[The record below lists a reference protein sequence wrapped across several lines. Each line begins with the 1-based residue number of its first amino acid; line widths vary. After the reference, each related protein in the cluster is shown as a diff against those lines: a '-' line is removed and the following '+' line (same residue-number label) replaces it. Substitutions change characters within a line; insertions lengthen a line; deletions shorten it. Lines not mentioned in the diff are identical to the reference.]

1 MKNRLQKL
9 YNPLFVICLF
19 LLIANDLWLKG
30 AFHNQL
36 TGKLSDFCGLFVFA
50 QFWSVMVP
58 KRKLT
63 LHFLVALFFIWWKS
77 PWSQEFIDWV
87 SIQFFAIGRT
97 IDFSDLWALI
107 MLPLSHRFKPQHSWK
122 VSPIPIVLISCFSF
136 VATTLPTV
144 RQYMN
149 PPQYLLLHNNY
160 LIYHSTDADF
170 DQFHLFSQEDFTIV
184 KVNYIDHMNSP
195 IWDDDFAKNSLK
207 KQLDKYLVEQF
218 KYRIKSNDD
227 IRTIQQQLIVKGSH
241 KFEVKLDSLVDN
253 LSFLDSY
260 LHGPFERYD
269 TLGHL
274 KTKGYYNHGLE
285 DSLWT
290 YYDDTG
296 RVNLQKCFADGE
308 LVSVKQLKNDVLV
321 SSQSYL
327 TRSEKLARKK
337 FITAILALIVVGLF
351 YYTNQ
356 LRRNSPV
363 RFIFRGIEGCA
374 VLFLLPLIPLFVAYL
389 IYKILPD
396 AGYITYFPFE
406 LLGIGIAYIIMGM
419 SYIVLNERKMLINYW
434 VILGYSLSL
443 SVLLVF
449 IRELYF
455 LTELQ

>member
-1 MKNRLQKL
+1 MERIRRL
-9 YNPLFVICLF
+9 YNFPFMGSLV
-19 LLIANDLWLKG
+19 LLLLNDFWLKS
-30 AFHNQL
+30 AFHNEL

-50 QFWSVMVP
+50 QFWSALFHRQRLWVHW
-58 KRKLT
+58 T
-63 LHFLVALFFIWWKS
+63 VALLFIWWKS
-77 PWSQEFIDWV
+77 PLSQAFIDWV
-87 SIQFFAIGRT
+87 SIHFFAIGRA

-107 MLPLSHRFKPQHSWK
+107 MLPLSYRFKPQPSWK

-160 LIYHSTDADF
+160 LIYHGTDAEF
-170 DQFHLFSQEDFTIV
+170 DQFQLFSQEDFTIV
-184 KVNYIDHMNSP
+184 KVNYIDHMNNP

-274 KTKGYYNHGLE
+274 KTKGFYNHGLE

-290 YYDDTG
+290 YYDDNG
-296 RVNLQKCFADGE
+296 QINHQKCFVDGE

-327 TRSEKLARKK
+327 TRSEKLTRKK

-351 YYTNQ
+351 YSTNQ
-356 LRRNSPV
+356 LRKKAPV
-363 RFIFRGIEGCA
+363 GFIFRGIKGCA
-374 VLFLLPLIPLFVAYL
+374 VLFLLPLFPLFMAYL

-396 AGYITYFPFE
+396 ATYITYFPFE

-419 SYIVLNERKMLINYW
+419 SYMVLNERKMLINLW

-449 IRELYF
+449 IREMYF
-455 LTELQ
+455 LIELT